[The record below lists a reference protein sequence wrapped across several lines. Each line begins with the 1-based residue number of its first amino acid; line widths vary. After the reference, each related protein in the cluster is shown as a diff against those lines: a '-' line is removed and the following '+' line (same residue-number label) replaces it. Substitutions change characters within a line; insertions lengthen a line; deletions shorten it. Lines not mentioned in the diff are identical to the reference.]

1 MDGQLIQQREES
13 ENHAIITIKQIEQ
26 DIRSLYNSLEEM
38 SVQQKPNT
46 KRQNKIIRKIEELQQ
61 LKTSLYNNLSSN
73 YALTQA
79 SVAEARNSLVGEVAI
94 GQFINSELNTANS
107 NLTLLQNERNNKIR
121 MAEINNYYSSKYETQ
136 AKVMKSIVY
145 FCIPILILGILL
157 KKGLIPQNIG
167 ISLMGI
173 LIGLG
178 IVVVFLQIVDIM
190 RRDNMVFDE
199 YKFPFN
205 PENLDLSSDSNENDQ
220 PKKIDY
226 TLSCAGKACCPDG
239 NDYGTV
245 WDDTTKQCVTPS
257 YNSSDSEGF
266 VGEKCLKSSFNK
278 PNVNVNVFG
287 GDKQVNGYDDNDDN
301 FATF

>member
-13 ENHAIITIKQIEQ
+13 DTHTIITIKQIEQ
-26 DIRSLYNSLEEM
+26 EIRSLYNSLEEM
-38 SVQQKPNT
+38 SVQQEPNT
-46 KRQNKIIRKIEELQQ
+46 KKQNKIIRKIEELQK

-136 AKVMKSIVY
+136 AKVMKTIVY

-167 ISLMGI
+167 MSLIGI

-178 IVVVFLQIVDIM
+178 IVIVFLQILDIM

-199 YKFPFN
+199 YKFPFD
-205 PENLDLSSDSNENDQ
+205 PENVDLSSDSNENDQ

-245 WDDTTKQCVTPS
+245 WDDTTKQCVSPS

-266 VGEKCLKSSFNK
+266 VGERCLQSSFNK
-278 PNVNVNVFG
+278 PSVNVNVFG
-287 GDKQVNGYDDNDDN
+287 SDNQVIGYDDNDDN